1 MSEGEPKAQPA
12 AQAGPSGEAAGV
24 GLEVGGVHSKDG
36 RPGLSPR
43 DATCSH
49 ARQRSAG
56 AGNGSQ
62 EIRIPQKLRKLQHA
76 LYRKAKVQA
85 EYSAVKRLGK
95 PDTGNPSVRFDEGSE
110 SDGHWHMPFI
120 PSAPAYSTGGASVG
134 FNPLK
139 TASPPETC
147 PKRLPPAERTRFVC
161 RLSRVHHNSRGHR
174 FRHWS

>member
-56 AGNGSQ
+56 AGNGLQ

-76 LYRKAKVQA
+76 LCRKAKAQA

-110 SDGHWHMPFI
+110 SDGHWHMPFT
-120 PSAPAYSTGGASVG
+120 PSAPAYSTDGAW
-134 FNPLK
+134 LDHEARK
-139 TASPPETC
+139 
-147 PKRLPPAERTRFVC
+147 L
-161 RLSRVHHNSRGHR
+161 
-174 FRHWS
+174 